1 MCFYYKIT
9 TDSERRTTNSAR
21 RVDNINKTPNNPDNQ
36 IVIIRR
42 RTK

>member
-1 MCFYYKIT
+1 MCCNRKIK

-21 RVDNINKTPNNPDNQ
+21 RVDNTNKTPNNPDNQ
-36 IVIIRR
+36 TVIIRR